1 MTDHWKPLALSDV
14 LDVCTKCG
22 VAVNL
27 GCISEKEGALR
38 EELVLLRQDIMEIC
52 GEEFDLEDQWQL
64 GIVLFEKLGLEPVY
78 RCESGYRVD
87 REHLMEVAH
96 PVVQRILDHRSAITY
111 LRCIS
116 EYEHTV
122 RNGRVHPTFTITEI
136 GRIVTSNPNVQSTP
150 QAIRSIMVAD
160 PRYTFVEADWRAM
173 HLRLLAN
180 LSQDPELMGLFAD
193 GRDPFVDLAAML
205 FGHDVR
211 EVTSAERSTA
221 KAITYA
227 LLYGGRCPSLARR
240 HRLATDVVQE
250 YWGAFLRRFRGVDRW
265 IRKTVKAARADKVIS
280 TITGRHLSSVG
291 VNRESIDGGTIINRI
306 LQGSEA
312 DLLAEAI
319 TGLDLSFRDGG
330 NIISFPIH
338 DEILV
343 QSRAGWIDNAI
354 ELLTDHMTS
363 VGHDLA
369 VPMAV
374 KVMAGPNWGELRE
387 PSANEACA

>member
-1 MTDHWKPLALSDV
+1 MTDRWKPLALSDV

-22 VAVNL
+22 VAVDL
-27 GCISEKEGALR
+27 GCIREKEGALR
-38 EELVLLRQDIMEIC
+38 EERVLLRQGIMEIC

-87 REHLMEVAH
+87 REHLMEVDH
-96 PVVQRILDHRSAITY
+96 PVIQRILDYRSAITY
-111 LRCIS
+111 LRSIS
-116 EYEHTV
+116 EYEHTA
-122 RNGRVHPTFTITEI
+122 RNGRVHPTFLISEI
-136 GRIVTSNPNVQSTP
+136 GRIVASNPNVQSTP

-160 PRYTFVEADWRAM
+160 PRYTFVKADWRAM

-180 LSQDPELMGLFAD
+180 LSQDPVLIGLFAD

-205 FGHDVR
+205 FGHDVS
-211 EVTSAERSTA
+211 EVTAAERSTA

-227 LLYGGRCPSLARR
+227 LLYGGHCASLARR

-250 YWGAFLRRFRGVDRW
+250 YWGAFLRTFRGADRW
-265 IRKTVKAARADKVIS
+265 IRKTVKAARADRVIS

-291 VNRESIDGGTIINRI
+291 ANGDSIDGGTIINRI

-312 DLLAEAI
+312 DLLAEALI
-319 TGLDLSFRDGG
+319 KVDSSFRGG
-330 NIISFPIH
+330 GSMICIPIH

-343 QSRAGWIDNAI
+343 QSYAGWVEDAM
-354 ELLTDHMTS
+354 ELLTYHMTN

-369 VPMAV
+369 VPMSV
-374 KVMAGPNWGELRE
+374 KVMTGPNWGDLRE
-387 PSANEACA
+387 PTANEACA